1 MNVNNNSHQNFAVNG
16 LHYLGNII
24 FLDNSMIK
32 SNDELAQKA
41 LEDLYQHISYN

>member
-1 MNVNNNSHQNFAVNG
+1 MSNNSQNNFAVNG

-24 FLDNSMIK
+24 FLDNKMIK

-41 LEDLYQHISYN
+41 LKDLYDHISYN

>member
-1 MNVNNNSHQNFAVNG
+1 MNTNHRDQNNFAVNG
-16 LHYLGNII
+16 IQCFGNII
-24 FLDNSMIK
+24 FLDNNMIK